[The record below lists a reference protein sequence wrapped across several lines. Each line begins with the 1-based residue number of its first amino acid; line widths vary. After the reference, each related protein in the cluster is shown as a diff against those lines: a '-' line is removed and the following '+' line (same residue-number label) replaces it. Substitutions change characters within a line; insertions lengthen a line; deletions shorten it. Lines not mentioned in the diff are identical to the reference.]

1 MIVPELSLKQSC
13 LFGKTIGSCDDEPVR
28 FINSSRIM
36 KTIVVFC
43 PDGFKSLESCFFKAI
58 ESGFSG
64 LFEKAMVP
72 IDCIILLL
80 MLSLS
85 ALSRLIDS
93 RPLNWLEV
101 RASDILSF
109 SEARSIDLRSGFYSR
124 VTIVDIVISSFLR
137 PDFSVALSKVGLRAD
152 QH

>member
-1 MIVPELSLKQSC
+1 
-13 LFGKTIGSCDDEPVR
+13 
-28 FINSSRIM
+28 
-36 KTIVVFC
+36 
-43 PDGFKSLESCFFKAI
+43 
-58 ESGFSG
+58 
-64 LFEKAMVP
+64 MVP